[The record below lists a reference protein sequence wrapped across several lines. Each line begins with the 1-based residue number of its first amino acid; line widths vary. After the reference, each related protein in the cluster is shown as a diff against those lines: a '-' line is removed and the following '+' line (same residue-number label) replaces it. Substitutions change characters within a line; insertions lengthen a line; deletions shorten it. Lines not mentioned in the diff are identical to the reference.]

1 MPKKYAT
8 ILLIALVAIG
18 TLLGFIAKSANDR
31 AHTLAASFDELYNSH
46 AALKT
51 ENNILQDLIESLQQE
66 ASNIAQTADLPAQED
81 FFERHPIDSFFIEMA
96 QEIVPSSASEMVRYS
111 VIVRE
116 AWKAEMDNFYEI
128 LINQTQSEFAREWLY
143 NERHYYIEYLQNR
156 AELEARLHDGVDV
169 FWGTDD
175 DIHVYSTMRRI
186 TRVSSVAEGYREKAL
201 ELFDRLYDMGMNPQ
215 FIFDEGDYRREIQQ
229 EFPHLWE
236 LAFG

>member
-31 AHTLAASFDELYNSH
+31 AHTLTASFDELYNSH
-46 AALKT
+46 AALQT

-81 FFERHPIDSFFIEMA
+81 FLERHPIDSFFIEMA
-96 QEIVPSSASEMVRYS
+96 LEIVPSSASDMVRYS

-128 LINQTQSEFAREWLY
+128 LINQTQSEFVREWLY
-143 NERHYYIEYLQNR
+143 NERHYYTEYLQNR

-215 FIFDEGDYRREIQQ
+215 FIFDEEDYRREMQQ

-236 LAFG
+236 MAFG